1 MEKAIMQIGSR
12 LSVCRQN
19 KNLTQEELAYRLGI
33 TPQALS
39 KWERD
44 VSFPD
49 ISMLADLARL
59 LGVSSDFLLGLGTD
73 NDGDSED
80 RSLQVQLG
88 NNLRASLQPLELTFG
103 MKLVPYFENYPVV
116 DRIQEI
122 RKRLSYEGILMPIVR
137 IRDWSPL
144 GEQEFMILSY
154 QNVLYSEA
162 VETLQEGTPD
172 YMFQKLEEFVREKY
186 HEILNPD
193 LVRNLVD
200 NLKIGYP
207 ALIEGVIPE
216 KIPYCLLTEVMK
228 KVLARGD
235 SACLLPKMIEVMAC
249 ALYHAPELTADE
261 LAERIAHEIE
271 RADNFWIL
279 RKNKHE

>member
-1 MEKAIMQIGSR
+1 MEKDFMQIGSR
-12 LSVCRQN
+12 VSVCRQN

-39 KWERD
+39 KWERG

-59 LGVSSDFLLGLGTD
+59 LGVSSDFLLGLGA
-73 NDGDSED
+73 DGDGNSED
-80 RSLQVQLG
+80 RILQVQVG
-88 NNLRASLQPLELTFG
+88 NNLRNSLQPLELTFG
-103 MKLVPYFENYPVV
+103 VKLVPFFENYPVV
-116 DRIQEI
+116 TCIQEI
-122 RKRLSYEGILMPIVR
+122 RKRLSYDGILMPIVR

-154 QNVLYSEA
+154 QNVLYSQV

-172 YMFQKLEEFVREKY
+172 YMFQKLEETVREKY

-193 LVRNLVD
+193 LVRNLVED
-200 NLKIGYP
+200 LRIGYP
-207 ALIEGVIPE
+207 ALIEGVVPE

-235 SACLLPKMIEVMAC
+235 SARYLPKMIEVMAC

-261 LAERIAHEIE
+261 LTGRIAHEIE
-271 RADNFWIL
+271 RADNFWLL
-279 RKNKHE
+279 RREKNK